1 MTLEHRVLVHLGF
14 LLSHGLRFDGS
25 APLFNPFNPKYQ
37 SLLLISQNQFRTW
50 NQKTI
55 ADLTG
60 GKDDPENEF
69 PLTTSFHIFSHVAMF
84 FHMLRCFWVHNP
96 DVCHILFLLVAS
108 SNSLSLELSNQHSL
122 ACWSQQPS
130 YSLTSMSATWPLRRA
145 GDGSLTL
152 WIWGDNAT
160 WPLSPQMVQVTLGAS
175 LDTTAVIWKW

>member
-130 YSLTSMSATWPLRRA
+130 YSLTSMSATWCSYTAAPGMDLWLC
-145 GDGSLTL
+145 GSEEITPRGPCHRK
-152 WIWGDNAT
+152 WYR
-160 WPLSPQMVQVTLGAS
+160 SP
-175 LDTTAVIWKW
+175 